1 MTFEWH
7 RSAHKKGTVPAGPV
21 PFLVYRDSHLRVSS
35 VATTAATGLLLGDCL
50 GHHTADL
57 NFDFLFDLDRNRSDL
72 WPTEALNN
80 PG

>member
-1 MTFEWH
+1 M
-7 RSAHKKGTVPAGPV
+7 
-21 PFLVYRDSHLRVSS
+21 RVSS

-57 NFDFLFDLDRNRSDL
+57 NFDFLFDRDRNRSDW